1 MPNITTNHTINYTNQ
16 RLILIYVVRI
26 VVRISTSQNE
36 GSWGI
41 ITVLLSYDALESI
54 SLLLP
59 VARPPSYQPGEHSLS
74 SFHIPL
80 KSNKYDVLQGAT
92 ILLLS
97 FFSFDGGR
105 GGVKGR
111 GQLLLSNPARTLWT
125 HKHDCSANKH
135 KEKHLHYL
143 TFKEQQ
149 KSLITMGTVTEY
161 VFLVAYFFK
170 LQKER
175 QAFTLKLSQPTTKR
189 ACLRRSLK
197 GKKWDLS
204 SVSLQMGL

>member
-1 MPNITTNHTINYTNQ
+1 MKAHGVLLRSYSLMMPLSPFHYCFLWQGLLRINLVNT
-16 RLILIYVVRI
+16 LCLL
-26 VVRISTSQNE
+26 STS
-36 GSWGI
+36 
-41 ITVLLSYDALESI
+41 
-54 SLLLP
+54 
-59 VARPPSYQPGEHSLS
+59 
-74 SFHIPL
+74 PL
-80 KSNKYDVLQGAT
+80 KGTDKYEVLQSAT

-97 FFSFDGGR
+97 FFSFEGGR

-111 GQLLLSNPARTLWT
+111 GELLLSNPARTLWT
-125 HKHDCSANKH
+125 HKHHCSANKH

-149 KSLITMGTVTEY
+149 KSLITMGTVIEQVY
-161 VFLVAYFFK
+161 LVAYFFK

-189 ACLRRSLK
+189 ACVRRSLK

-204 SVSLQMGL
+204 SVSLLMSL